1 MVLRSN
7 VETIEGTLILS
18 AGNQLNDMMLE
29 RIHNFHS
36 VAGVKEPILVDK
48 EA

>member
-1 MVLRSN
+1 
-7 VETIEGTLILS
+7 
-18 AGNQLNDMMLE
+18 MMLE